1 MPPPLRAA
9 GPRRHGVTIPR
20 ASPQA
25 SPAAPPR
32 VPGTPLAADGADPP
46 LLQRAL
52 SALFTL
58 PPILSAAAGRARET
72 IRQRGLS
79 VGVDVVAEAE
89 ALARAADWASVKA
102 SVENAG
108 VRYPPYYLAPFHCYP
123 EGNVS
128 GVWGV
133 RGGGQDRRVIG
144 WSLFLNQTI
153 TLSPPPPPA

>member
-1 MPPPLRAA
+1 MPPLPRTA
-9 GPRRHGVTIPR
+9 GPRRHAVTITR

-25 SPAAPPR
+25 APTAPPR
-32 VPGTPLAADGADPP
+32 VPGTPLAANGADPP

-58 PPILSAAAGRARET
+58 PPVLSAAAGRARET

-79 VGVDVVAEAE
+79 VGVDAVAEAE
-89 ALARAADWASVKA
+89 ALAQAADWERVKA

-108 VRYPPYYLAPFHCYP
+108 VRYPAYYLAPFHCYP

-128 GVWGV
+128 GGW
-133 RGGGQDRRVIG
+133 RGGQDR
-144 WSLFLNQTI
+144 W
-153 TLSPPPPPA
+153 